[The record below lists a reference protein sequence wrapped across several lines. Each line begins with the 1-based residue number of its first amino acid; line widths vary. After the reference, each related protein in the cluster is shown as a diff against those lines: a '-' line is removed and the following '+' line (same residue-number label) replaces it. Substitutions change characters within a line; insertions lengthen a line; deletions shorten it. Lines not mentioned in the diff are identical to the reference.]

1 MSRTALVV
9 GAAGGMGTE
18 VVKQLVQQ
26 GYAVTATV
34 LNDNEAAHLRASAP
48 GVSRTLKLD
57 LADADRVLDDLKA
70 LALPSLDAVAVC
82 AAVGPTGPL
91 EIASL
96 AGLRRTLEI
105 NTVAAAAIFQACMP
119 ALRAAKGRLV
129 LISSFAGKV
138 GLPFL
143 GHYVAS
149 KHALEGMADVM
160 RREAKADGVEVVL
173 IEPGGVK
180 TPMVTGQLE
189 SVARDRAAL
198 SPEHA
203 ARFGAFYDGF
213 LAVANKSWDTMLD
226 PSVIADTVLAALQ
239 ADSPQI
245 RYPVGN
251 DSRFLCEVAR
261 KTDPEIEAI
270 VASFMGG
277 EA

>member
-1 MSRTALVV
+1 MNRTALVV
-9 GAAGGMGTE
+9 GAAGGMGIE
-18 VVKQLVQQ
+18 IVKQLLQQ
-26 GYAVTATV
+26 GYQITASV
-34 LNDNEAAHLRASAP
+34 LNDTEASNLRANAP
-48 GVSRTLKLD
+48 GVSKTVQLD
-57 LADADRVLDDLKA
+57 LSDADCVLEDIKDLA
-70 LALPSLDAVAVC
+70 IPSLDAVVVC
-82 AAVGPTGPL
+82 AAIGPTGPL

-96 AGLRRTLEI
+96 EGLRRTLEI

-149 KHALEGMADVM
+149 KHALEGLADVM
-160 RREAKADGVEVVL
+160 RREAKADGVDVIV

-189 SVARDRAAL
+189 NVARDRAAL

-203 ARFGAFYDGF
+203 ERFGPFYDGF
-213 LAVANKSWDTMLD
+213 LAVAKKSWDTMLE
-226 PSVIADTVLAALQ
+226 PSAIADTVTAALK
-239 ADSPQI
+239 ATPPQI
-245 RYPVGN
+245 RYPVGD

-261 KTDPEIEAI
+261 KSDAEIEAI

-277 EA
+277 